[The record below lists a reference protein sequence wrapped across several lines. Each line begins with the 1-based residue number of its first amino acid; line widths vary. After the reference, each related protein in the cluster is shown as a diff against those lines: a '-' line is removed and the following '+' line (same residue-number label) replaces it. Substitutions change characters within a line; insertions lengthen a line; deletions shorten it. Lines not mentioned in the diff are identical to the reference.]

1 MKRQKLTKSTET
13 AIKLSYK
20 LSFEVKLKKD
30 FSLSHMAIFLKD
42 VLKNNKDVLKKN
54 AISCKQC

>member
-1 MKRQKLTKSTET
+1 MKRQKLTQSTET

-20 LSFEVKLKKD
+20 LSLEVKLKKD

-42 VLKNNKDVLKKN
+42 VLKNDKDELKKM
-54 AISCKQC
+54 Q